1 MKRIVLVFSLIAG
14 IITAGMLFVT
24 MALAKN
30 GVMDPSML
38 LGYATMVLA
47 LSVIFPA
54 VKNYRDKEQNGVINF
69 GKAFLIGIYISLISS
84 AIYAL
89 GWEIYIATTGMTA
102 VELMNSMYESQIVA
116 MKEAGASAEE
126 LAMYEI
132 GDWYN
137 SFIPRYLFTM
147 FGEMFPV
154 GLIISLICAAILK
167 KKPQTINA

>member
-1 MKRIVLVFSLIAG
+1 MKRIVLVFSVIAG

-30 GVMDPSML
+30 GVMEPSAM

-54 VKNYRDKEQNGVINF
+54 VKNYRDKEQAGVISF

-84 AIYAL
+84 AIYAM
-89 GWEIYIATTGMTA
+89 GWEIYVGTSGMTA
-102 VELMNSMYESQIVA
+102 VELMNSMFESKIA
-116 MKEAGASAEE
+116 EMKAAGASAKE
-126 LAMYEI
+126 LAMYQMP
-132 GDWYN
+132 DWYN
-137 SFIPRYLFTM
+137 SFIPRYLWTM

-154 GLIISLICAAILK
+154 GLIISLICAGILK
-167 KKPQTINA
+167 RKTAKAA